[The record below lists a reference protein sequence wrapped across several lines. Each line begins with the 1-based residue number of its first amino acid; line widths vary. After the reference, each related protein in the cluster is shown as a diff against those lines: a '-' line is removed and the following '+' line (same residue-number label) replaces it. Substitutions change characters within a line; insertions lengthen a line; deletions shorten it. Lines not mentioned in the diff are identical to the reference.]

1 MLSTRRSGRDSLVQ
15 QVLLLEARVIPLSVV
30 VSVQPLNTRYAS
42 PASEGDH
49 PDACCCLLS
58 YQVILCAGAIQSFTP
73 QVCGGFLE
81 VIARSGDTCPI
92 RWKGD
97 DGPSGTNEEHPLKG
111 QPAHEQPDLED
122 HVIPGS
128 RRDRPSHVHLI

>member
-49 PDACCCLLS
+49 PDAFCCLLS
-58 YQVILCAGAIQSFTP
+58 YQSSSSGSAHIPRWYGGGA
-73 QVCGGFLE
+73 
-81 VIARSGDTCPI
+81 
-92 RWKGD
+92 
-97 DGPSGTNEEHPLKG
+97 
-111 QPAHEQPDLED
+111 
-122 HVIPGS
+122 S
-128 RRDRPSHVHLI
+128 RRAARRRGAADGEGVPGRLLIIGLFF